1 MEVRRL
7 NDEDLVRVAELYL
20 ASYGVKWSVEGASA
34 YLEKFYRFEPERA
47 LVSVEGDGRISGA
60 ALGYSFERESGV
72 VLYIQELMVHPDF
85 RNKGYGKVLVQKL
98 RDSLI
103 KSASRVAI
111 KPLVKAD
118 TTVLNFYNSLGF
130 ERDRVVSFSYD
141 IE

>member
-20 ASYGVKWSVEGASA
+20 ASYEAKWSVDGARA

-47 LVSVEGDGRISGA
+47 LVGVEPDGKISGA
-60 ALGYSFERESGV
+60 VLGYSFERETGV
-72 VLYIQELMVHPDF
+72 VLFIQELMVHPEF
-85 RNKGYGKVLVQKL
+85 RNKGYGKILVQKL

-103 KSASRVAI
+103 KSASRVSV